1 MLGWL
6 DRAGRR
12 EQGYNVSPSRS
23 CKNANP
29 MSEHALHYREISPPG
44 VLADFV
50 RCIWR
55 LYGNPTSGSAEP
67 IIPDG
72 CAEVVVNVGDPFI
85 RHTAGGLSHRQPARL
100 VAGQITRALT
110 LEPSGRVDIW
120 GIRFHPWCAASFL
133 GVPASELRDQVVS
146 LDDVAQSLNDAFDP
160 LADQRAEADAE
171 RSIIDAL
178 TRRALRL
185 RPPETHVPRLVASA
199 SASSESTSVNRLAR
213 EAGVSTRRIQ
223 LLFRDQV
230 GLSPKQLF
238 RVTRFQRA
246 LRIAR
251 ARPALSW
258 GRIAHLAGFYDQ
270 AHLIHDSNDI
280 AGCTPRELVGR
291 DAALTEAFL
300 EPV

>member
-1 MLGWL
+1 
-6 DRAGRR
+6 
-12 EQGYNVSPSRS
+12 
-23 CKNANP
+23 
-29 MSEHALHYREISPPG
+29 MSEQALRYREISPPG

-55 LYGNPTSGSAEP
+55 LYGDHTGGSAEP

-72 CAEVVVNVGDPFI
+72 CAEIVVNVGDPFI
-85 RHTAGGLSHRQPARL
+85 RHTSDTTSHQQPARL

-120 GIRFHPWCAASFL
+120 GIRFHPWCASSFL
-133 GVPASELRDQVVS
+133 GVSACELRDHVVS
-146 LDDVAQSLNDAFDP
+146 LDEVAPSLDSAF
-160 LADQRAEADAE
+160 AAVAENRTEAAAE
-171 RSIIDAL
+171 RSIIEVL
-178 TRRALRL
+178 THRAMAAC
-185 RPPETHVPRLVASA
+185 RPEAHIPKLVAFA
-199 SASSESTSVNRLAR
+199 SASSETISVGRLAR

-223 LLFRDQV
+223 SLFRDQV
-230 GLSPKQLF
+230 GLSPKQLL

-246 LRIAR
+246 LRLAR
-251 ARPALSW
+251 MRPTLSW
-258 GRIAHLAGFYDQ
+258 GHIAQLAGFYDQ